1 MKIGPANITAPLL
14 GDKQKAANK
23 TNLEPNQERA
33 REDQLDIS
41 SRGRRLQENYR
52 ATLKVKIEDKNNS
65 EKKLDLIRMKISKR
79 YYDKPQIKMKIA
91 DKLTADKTILRQ
103 YYKSVF

>member
-1 MKIGPANITAPLL
+1 VKIVPANITAPLL
-14 GDKQKAANK
+14 GDKQDAANK
-23 TNLEPNQERA
+23 TNREPNQGRA

-41 SRGRRLQENYR
+41 SRGRRLQENYK
-52 ATLKVKIEDKNNS
+52 ATLKSPIEDKNNS
-65 EKKLDLIRMKISKR
+65 EKKLDLIRLKIRKR